1 MTNAIDF
8 EDRGEGA
15 AVTFLHGFA
24 LDGRMWSPQARHLGS
39 THRTIVANL
48 PGFGPGG
55 GEHTGVH
62 CPAQAVLEVLDARGV
77 QRTHLF
83 GHSFGGAVAV
93 DIALA
98 HPDRVLSLTLVDALL
113 LGRAAGI
120 GAWPS
125 CVAFAQKEQYDEAR
139 RAWLGDPLFEAAR
152 TRPEVLLA
160 LERMA
165 NDYACGHW
173 AGRVSNRWLVDEPAR
188 RLGELRLPTR
198 IVAGELDTA
207 GFRAM
212 AVEYAQLLPNA
223 RSVTIPG
230 AGHVCNLE
238 APDAFNEAVLGF
250 LGHVLA

>member
-1 MTNAIDF
+1 MIVF

-24 LDGRMWSPQARHLGS
+24 LDSRMWSAQTRYLES
-39 THRTIVANL
+39 THRTIVVDL

-55 GEHTGVH
+55 GEHTGMH
-62 CPAQAVLEVLDARGV
+62 CPAEAVLEVLDARGV

-83 GHSFGGAVAV
+83 GHSLGGAVAV

-113 LGRAAGI
+113 LGRDSGI
-120 GAWPS
+120 AAWPS
-125 CVAFAQKEQYDEAR
+125 CVAFARKERLDEAR
-139 RAWLGDPLFEAAR
+139 RALLSDPLFEPAR
-152 TRPEVLLA
+152 RRPEVLLA

-165 NDYACGHW
+165 REYACGHW
-173 AGRVSNRWLVDEPAR
+173 AGRVSNRWLAADPAR
-188 RLGELRLPTR
+188 RLRELLLPTQ
-198 IVAGELDTA
+198 IVSGELDTPA
-207 GFRAM
+207 FRAM

-223 RSVTIPG
+223 RRVTVPG

-238 APDAFNEAVLGF
+238 APAAFNEAALGL
-250 LGHVLA
+250 LG